1 MDPLPATVVRTESL
15 PLLARQADD
24 SWVLEFADAGVA
36 VLLTTEQVRHA
47 VDDFLAQQ
55 LGGPFED

>member
-1 MDPLPATVVRTESL
+1 M
-15 PLLARQADD
+15 PLLAHQADG
-24 SWVLEFADAGVA
+24 SWVLEFEDAGVA

-47 VDDFLAQQ
+47 LDDFLAQQ